1 MTKQEELEAV
11 KSREYCNRENRSNIA
26 FFDLEDWW
34 AMLHV
39 QRGENETS
47 KLQGKKA
54 EQLVRMM
61 PKHCE
66 SVFTRALYRK
76 KCKENQKPTGKK
88 LPPWYLCFCHF
99 LTN

>member
-1 MTKQEELEAV
+1 
-11 KSREYCNRENRSNIA
+11 
-26 FFDLEDWW
+26 
-34 AMLHV
+34 MLHV

-76 KCKENQKPTGKK
+76 KCKENQKPAGKK
-88 LPPWYLCFCHF
+88 LPP
-99 LTN
+99 